1 MKQPTPSPVWPQS
14 WRTSYD
20 FDLQEVYGQVKD
32 KGYAYAYASRRAHAL
47 DMMSRAAPPPAR
59 VLDVAAAQGNFSLA
73 LAEAGYS
80 VTWNDIRAELAGYVA
95 LKHESGEIVY
105 APGNVFELDF
115 PAPFDAVL
123 ITEVIEHV
131 AHPDE
136 FLKKVAG
143 LVRPGGHVVMTT
155 PNGEYFRHNLPKFSD
170 CPDPS
175 VFEPTQFK
183 PDSDG
188 HIFLLHR
195 DEVLCFAAGAG
206 LEVLEFRYFTN
217 PLTNGHVQTHRL
229 LKVLPAAF
237 VAGAERVT
245 HSLKFKRLHAQMG
258 ALFRKPAL

>member
-1 MKQPTPSPVWPQS
+1 MKQPAPSPAWPQS
-14 WRTSYD
+14 WRTSYS
-20 FDLQEVYGQVKD
+20 FDLQEVYGQVTD

-47 DMMSRAAPPPAR
+47 DMVSRAVPPPAR

-80 VTWNDIRAELAGYVA
+80 VTWNDIRAELANYVA
-95 LKHESGEIVY
+95 LKHERGEIAYV
-105 APGNVFELDF
+105 PGNVFELDF
-115 PAPFDAVL
+115 SVPFDVV
-123 ITEVIEHV
+123 IMTEVIEHV

-155 PNGEYFRHNLPKFSD
+155 PNGEYFRNTLPKFSD

-175 VFEPTQFK
+175 VFEHRQFR

-195 DEVLCFAAGAG
+195 NEVLRFAAEAG

-217 PLTNGHVQTHRL
+217 PLTNGHIQTHRL
-229 LKVLPAAF
+229 LKILPAAF
-237 VAGAERVT
+237 VAGVERAT
-245 HSLKFKRLHAQMG
+245 CSLKFKRLHVQMG
-258 ALFRKPAL
+258 VLLRKPAL